1 MSSPRAPERRHCKA
15 GGRKRRSLHKEILSA
30 KSGGPGQAVRFGDG
44 PIPLAQLE
52 RLERLVVAIHRQ
64 GLKMRFFSN
73 PQTKALWDLMRDAGV
88 DQAGTDDLARTRAMV
103 PDRFFAAEVEKPR

>member
-1 MSSPRAPERRHCKA
+1 
-15 GGRKRRSLHKEILSA
+15 
-30 KSGGPGQAVRFGDG
+30 
-44 PIPLAQLE
+44 
-52 RLERLVVAIHRQ
+52 
-64 GLKMRFFSN
+64 MRFFSN